1 MSKINNKLQL
11 GKDITEEDLI
21 FTTEQQ
27 EKIAKLRRDK
37 ENQYSFTS
45 KGDNTYRDKLVEGAP
60 CRFTAEGHT
69 FIGHIKKVY
78 KEGYIRYFDIE
89 TPSGLMKKIW
99 HGDVW
104 YRNIVSYEANKEF
117 IHKDLYKM
125 TTQKLLNELSKT
137 RLAENDGYMSDY
149 WGIIYPSWM
158 IKAVLSTREHIQTK
172 SERKAMT
179 KHKLF
184 VKKQKQKRK
193 KAKK

>member
-1 MSKINNKLQL
+1 MSKVKNTLEL
-11 GKDITEEDLI
+11 GKDITEEDLT

-27 EKIAKLRRDK
+27 EKIAKLRSDK
-37 ENQYSFTS
+37 ENQFSFTS
-45 KGDNTYRDKLVEGAP
+45 KGENTYRDKLVEGAP

-78 KEGYIRYFDIE
+78 KEEHIRYFDIE
-89 TPSGLMKKIW
+89 TPSGLMERIQRS
-99 HGDVW
+99 DVW
-104 YRNIVSYEANKEF
+104 YRDNVSYEDNKDF

-137 RLAENDGYMSDY
+137 RLTETSDDDY
-149 WGIIYPSWM
+149 LGIIYPSWM
-158 IKAVLSTREHIQTK
+158 IKAVLSTREHIKTK

-184 VKKQKQKRK
+184 VKKQKQKIK